1 MGDSRDEK
9 EASFQARDARGA
21 GWEPASTL
29 NCTLDGAFLQL
40 FYVVLNLY
48 WCWKTKAHL
57 ISIKITV
64 RRKSVLRVMDCKRIE
79 RLLGLGFFKDENNLN

>member
-1 MGDSRDEK
+1 MTK
-9 EASFQARDARGA
+9 KAFFQACSVRDAS
-21 GWEPASTL
+21 WEPASRL
-29 NCTLDGAFLQL
+29 NWTLDGALLQL

-64 RRKSVLRVMDCKRIE
+64 RRKPVLRVMDCKRIE
-79 RLLGLGFFKDENNLN
+79 RLLALGFFKDENSLN